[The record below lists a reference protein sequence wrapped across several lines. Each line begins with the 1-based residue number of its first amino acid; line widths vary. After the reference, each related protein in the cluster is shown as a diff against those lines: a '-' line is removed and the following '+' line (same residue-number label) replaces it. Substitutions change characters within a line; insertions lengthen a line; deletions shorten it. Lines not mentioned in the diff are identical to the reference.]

1 MAKLYQLAD
10 DLETAFKLMTESV
23 DEETGEVNPDALA
36 LLNECKEDF
45 DTKIA
50 GLVEFIKRLTADY
63 EAYDKEEERLYKNKK
78 AIGNKIDWLK
88 TYVKECML
96 RANKDKVE
104 TTSCKVSLGS
114 SHAVNILEIDQ
125 VPAEFKMVEEN
136 VKVDKKALA
145 EAFKNGQII
154 AGAEYVTN
162 TTVRIR

>member
-1 MAKLYQLAD
+1 M
-10 DLETAFKLMTESV
+10 
-23 DEETGEVNPDALA
+23 A

-114 SHAVNILEIDQ
+114 SHAVNILEID
-125 VPAEFKMVEEN
+125 
-136 VKVDKKALA
+136 
-145 EAFKNGQII
+145 
-154 AGAEYVTN
+154 
-162 TTVRIR
+162 